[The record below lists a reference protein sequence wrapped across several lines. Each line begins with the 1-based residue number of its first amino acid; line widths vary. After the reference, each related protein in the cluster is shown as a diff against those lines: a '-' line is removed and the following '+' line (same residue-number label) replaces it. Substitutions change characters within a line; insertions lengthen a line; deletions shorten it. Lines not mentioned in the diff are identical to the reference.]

1 MKSDTPIDYAVF
13 QLSPKRSRC
22 ELFVSRD
29 GNIEK
34 LASGLLKPFVA
45 QLKIA
50 EEQVALAAK
59 SIKLET
65 EKYRD
70 GESWFTKGTLERFVR
85 FVSTPE
91 VLEMVNTFDAEM
103 SQLEAAR
110 VIYSQGVE
118 DHASSTSGGD
128 GSGATTAADATKK
141 ELLRAIDV
149 RLAAVKQ
156 DVATTCARAA
166 AAGFNHDSVSELR
179 IFSDQFGAYR
189 LNDACN
195 KFLSL
200 CERRPDLM
208 NSWNSGVDD
217 RTVRSSYGSDMSIDY
232 EATKEQLQEEH
243 EPTFQQSCE
252 QSKLSSWQQLN
263 SSSPTAPLRRS
274 RECSTERDDTSSALE
289 KKEESGGCEVEPLR
303 NQPGPPARRL
313 SVQDRISL
321 FENKQKETSS
331 GSGGKPV
338 VAKSAELRRLSSDI
352 SSGSAAAE
360 KAVLRRWSGVSD
372 MSISVDLSDE
382 KKEVDNPACTSSIA
396 TATQPKPDDRR
407 NLHGSASLD
416 KPEFRSIPG
425 IVCEVGSEDQT
436 GVSVREEGKSRKAF
450 VNPIIPLAA
459 SSGRAGDSCESEN
472 LDLILGTGKTQE
484 KNFSSSSSSQAG
496 VKDQPT
502 SESQLRSFSFDR
514 PDRFGFKNHG
524 RSRSSI
530 EQGGTL
536 DQATSETHIA
546 NLKEGSTPQ
555 MKPVTSASKSGI
567 PLTAKESYQPSGDHN
582 MDREEGLGLIEQS
595 APRSRL
601 RAPMKTAMD
610 SRQSDGG
617 SKIREA
623 FSAQYRGSL
632 GAPLGSQVSME
643 SIKETEEM
651 KKQALA
657 SSEKHYAS
665 PILKIEDSGNPKNM
679 IQKQDPAREHTRKSQ
694 KSTSSSIYGNN
705 DTLFS
710 GKMVSKDQDDIFLT
724 PETPAEQLQR
734 IRQTKG
740 NQELN
745 DELKIK
751 ANELEK
757 LFAEHKLRAP
767 GDQSNST
774 RRSKPNDIQI
784 EQALSSIPDRKQGAD
799 TTPHLLDN
807 NMTVSSGSLSNVVN
821 LDDGLH
827 VDSADNKDYVD
838 NVKYNVSDFG
848 LLDESRGKC
857 YDTYM
862 QKRDTKLREE
872 WGSRR
877 TEKEAKLKEMQ
888 DIFECS
894 RREMW
899 DKLSG
904 PTDRNDSA
912 FSARRRA
919 ERLRSFK
926 NQSSL
931 KIEQPDF
938 LQSEDEDPIELAEQK
953 SFGQDSSI
961 NDASLG
967 NGASRST
974 QNKRLLPPN
983 RNLSSSTPRNLSVA
997 ASRSASKASNSSLAR
1012 RRMQSENPL
1021 VQSVPNFSDLR
1032 KENTKPYSAS
1042 SKIARPQLRNYTR
1055 SRSTNEEIPNV
1066 KEEKGR
1072 RSQSVKKTSTSPAE
1086 FKGMSAFNTDAAV
1099 LSPRK
1104 FDTGQTEQSRYDR
1117 YAQPTESKPY
1127 LQNKYS
1133 VGRGAGDM
1141 KLKASMMFKSI
1152 DNDEESDELAF
1163 DPEDS
1168 AAIVKDDD
1176 EEASLTRTTEDNL
1189 GMDHREPSVGRESV
1203 KMNTSGSED
1212 GDALQSSS
1220 QVDKSLFPS
1229 STHSSLHA
1237 VGAVQESPGE
1247 SPMSWNSRVQHPFSY
1262 PHDGSDIDASV
1273 DSPMGS
1279 PASWNLHALNQT
1291 EADAA
1296 RMRKKWGS
1304 AQKPMIGANL
1314 SSNQSRKD
1322 VSKGFKRL
1330 LKFGRKSRGT
1340 ETLVDW
1346 ISATTSEGDDD
1357 TEDGRDL
1364 ANRSSEDLRKS
1375 RMGFSQ
1381 DHASEE
1387 CFHESDFYSEQ
1398 ALRSS
1403 IPAPPANFRMREDH
1417 LSGSSMKAPRS
1428 FFSLSSFRSKGE
1440 SKLR

>member
-1 MKSDTPIDYAVF
+1 MKSDTRIDYAVF
-13 QLSPKRSRC
+13 QLSPNRSRC
-22 ELFVSRD
+22 ELFVSHD
-29 GNIEK
+29 GNTER

-50 EEQVALAAK
+50 EEQVALAAT

-70 GESWFTKGTLERFVR
+70 GERWFTKGTLERFVR

-91 VLEMVNTFDAEM
+91 VLEMVNTFDTEM

-110 VIYSQGVE
+110 VIYSQGVD
-118 DHASSTSGGD
+118 DHSSSTSGGD

-156 DVATTCARAA
+156 DIATTCARAA

-195 KFLSL
+195 KYLSL

-208 NSWNSGVDD
+208 NSWNSGVND
-217 RTVRSSYGSDMSIDY
+217 RTLRTSCGSDMSIDY
-232 EATKEQLQEEH
+232 EATKELEDEH

-252 QSKLSSWQQLN
+252 QSKLSSWKQLN
-263 SSSPTAPLRRS
+263 SSSPKAPLRRS
-274 RECSTERDDTSSALE
+274 RECSTERDDTSSVLE
-289 KKEESGGCEVEPLR
+289 RKEESGGCEVEPLR
-303 NQPGPPARRL
+303 NQPGLPARRL

-352 SSGSAAAE
+352 SSSSAAAE

-382 KKEVDNPACTSSIA
+382 KKEVDNPAYTSPIA
-396 TATQPKPDDRR
+396 TATQPKPDDRK
-407 NLHGSASLD
+407 NFHSSASLA

-436 GVSVREEGKSRKAF
+436 AVSFREEGNSRKAF
-450 VNPIIPLAA
+450 VNPVIPLAA
-459 SSGRAGDSCESEN
+459 SSGRAGDSFESEN
-472 LDLILGTGKTQE
+472 SDLILGTVKCQE
-484 KNFSSSSSSQAG
+484 KNLSSSSSSQAG
-496 VKDQPT
+496 VKDQPN
-502 SESQLRSFSFDR
+502 SGSQLRFFSYDR

-524 RSRSSI
+524 RSRSFI

-536 DQATSETHIA
+536 DQATSETQIA
-546 NLKEGSTPQ
+546 NVKEGGAPQ
-555 MKPVTSASKSGI
+555 MKPITFASKSGI
-567 PLTAKESYQPSGDHN
+567 TLTSKEPHQPSGDHN
-582 MDREEGLGLIEQS
+582 LDGEEDLGSMEQS

-601 RAPMKTAMD
+601 RAPMKTTMD

-623 FSAQYRGSL
+623 FSAQYRGSP
-632 GAPLGSQVSME
+632 GSPVGSQVSME
-643 SIKETEEM
+643 STKETEEM
-651 KKQALA
+651 KKQASA
-657 SSEKHYAS
+657 SSEKQYAS
-665 PILKIEDSGNPKNM
+665 PLPKSEDFANPKNRF
-679 IQKQDPAREHTRKSQ
+679 QKQDLAREHTRKSQ
-694 KSTSSSIYGNN
+694 KNSSSSIYGNN
-705 DTLFS
+705 NTLIS
-710 GKMVSKDQDDIFLT
+710 GKMVSKDQDDIFST
-724 PETPAEQLQR
+724 PEPPVEQLQR

-767 GDQSNST
+767 GDQLNST

-784 EQALSSIPDRKQGAD
+784 EQTSSSIPDRIQVTD
-799 TTPHLLDN
+799 TTHLLDD

-821 LDDGLH
+821 INDGLH
-827 VDSADNKDYVD
+827 VDLADNKDYVD
-838 NVKYNVSDFG
+838 NVKYNVSDYG
-848 LLDESRGKC
+848 LLDDSRGKC

-862 QKRDTKLREE
+862 HKRDTKLREE

-894 RREMW
+894 KREMR

-904 PTDRNDSA
+904 TTDRNDSTY
-912 FSARRRA
+912 SARRRA

-931 KIEQPDF
+931 KIGQPDF
-938 LQSEDEDPIELAEQK
+938 LQSEDEDPIELTEQK
-953 SFGQDSSI
+953 SVVQDSSI

-967 NGASRST
+967 NGASR
-974 QNKRLLPPN
+974 NKRLLPPN
-983 RNLSSSTPRNLSVA
+983 RNFTSSTPRNLSVA

-1042 SKIARPQLRNYTR
+1042 SKIARPQMRNYTR

-1066 KEEKGR
+1066 KEEKAR

-1086 FKGMSAFNTDAAV
+1086 FKSMSALTTDAAV

-1117 YAQPTESKPY
+1117 YAQPTESNPF
-1127 LQNKYS
+1127 LQSKYS

-1152 DNDEESDELAF
+1152 DNDEEIDDLAF
-1163 DPEDS
+1163 EPDDS
-1168 AAIVKDDD
+1168 AALVKDND
-1176 EEASLTRTTEDNL
+1176 EGASLTRTDEDNL
-1189 GMDHREPSVGRESV
+1189 SMDHREPSVGRESA

-1220 QVDKSLFPS
+1220 LVDKSLFPS
-1229 STHSSLHA
+1229 STHSTLHA
-1237 VGAVQESPGE
+1237 VGDVQESPGE

-1279 PASWNLHALNQT
+1279 PASWNLHALHQT

-1322 VSKGFKRL
+1322 VSRGFKRL

-1340 ETLVDW
+1340 ETMVDW

-1364 ANRSSEDLRKS
+1364 ANRSSDDLRKS

>member
-1 MKSDTPIDYAVF
+1 MKSETPIDYAVF

-22 ELFVSRD
+22 ELFISRD
-29 GNIEK
+29 GNVEK

-50 EEQVALAAK
+50 EEQVALSAK
-59 SIKLET
+59 SIKLEA
-65 EKYRD
+65 ENYRD
-70 GESWFTKGTLERFVR
+70 GERWFTKGTLERFVR

-118 DHASSTSGGD
+118 DHTSSTSGRD
-128 GSGATTAADATKK
+128 RSGATTAADATKK

-156 DVATTCARAA
+156 DIATTCARAA
-166 AAGFNHDSVSELR
+166 AAGFNHDSVSELQ

-232 EATKEQLQEEH
+232 EATKEQIPDE
-243 EPTFQQSCE
+243 QSGE

-263 SSSPTAPLRRS
+263 SSSPTFSVRRS

-289 KKEESGGCEVEPLR
+289 KKEESSGEVEPLKT
-303 NQPGPPARRL
+303 QPGPPARRL

-321 FENKQKETSS
+321 FENKQKETST

-338 VAKSAELRRLSSDI
+338 VAKSSELRRLSSDI
-352 SSGSAAAE
+352 SSGSTAAE

-382 KKEVDNPACTSSIA
+382 KKEVDNPGCTSSLA
-396 TATQPKPDDRR
+396 SAPQPKPDDRK
-407 NLHGSASLD
+407 NLHSAASFD

-425 IVCEVGSEDQT
+425 IVCEVGTEDQT
-436 GVSVREEGKSRKAF
+436 AVSVREEGNSKKDF
-450 VNPIIPLAA
+450 VNPIIPMVA
-459 SSGRAGDSCESEN
+459 SSGRTGDSCESEN
-472 LDLILGTGKTQE
+472 SDLILKTSKVQD
-484 KNFSSSSSSQAG
+484 KNLSNTSSSQAG

-502 SESQLRSFSFDR
+502 SESQSRSFSFDR
-514 PDRFGFKNHG
+514 ADRFGFKKHG
-524 RSRSSI
+524 RSRSSYGNDEQQGTI
-530 EQGGTL
+530 EQSGTL
-536 DQATSETHIA
+536 DQATSEMQIA
-546 NLKEGSTPQ
+546 NLKKGGLSE
-555 MKPVTSASKSGI
+555 MKPVTFASKSSI
-567 PLTAKESYQPSGDHN
+567 SLTAKESYQPSGDHIV
-582 MDREEGLGLIEQS
+582 DREEDLGSMEQS

-601 RAPMKTAMD
+601 RAPVKTAMD

-632 GAPLGSQVSME
+632 GDPLASQVSME

-665 PILKIEDSGNPKNM
+665 PILKIEDSGIPKNVF
-679 IQKQDPAREHTRKSQ
+679 QKQDPAREHTRKSQ
-694 KSTSSSIYGNN
+694 KSTSSSVHGNN
-705 DTLFS
+705 KTSFS
-710 GKMVSKDQDDIFLT
+710 GKMAFKDQEDIFTT
-724 PETPAEQLQR
+724 PETEQLQR

-767 GDQSNST
+767 VEQSNST
-774 RRSKPNDIQI
+774 RRSKPNDMQT
-784 EQALSSIPDRKQGAD
+784 EQVSSSLPERKQVED
-799 TTPHLLDN
+799 TTPQLLDK
-807 NMTVSSGSLSNVVN
+807 NMIVSSGSLSNMEKLN
-821 LDDGLH
+821 EGLH
-827 VDSADNKDYVD
+827 VDFADNQNYMD

-899 DKLSG
+899 DKLLGS
-904 PTDRNDSA
+904 TDRNDSA
-912 FSARRRA
+912 YSARRRA

-938 LQSEDEDPIELAEQK
+938 LQSDDEDPLELAEQK
-953 SFGQDSSI
+953 SFGQESSI

-967 NGASRST
+967 NGASRSS
-974 QNKRLLPPN
+974 QNKRVLPN
-983 RNLSSSTPRNLSVA
+983 RNFSSSTPRNLAVA
-997 ASRSASKASNSSLAR
+997 SSRSASKASNSSLAR

-1032 KENTKPYSAS
+1032 KENTKPYSAG

-1066 KEEKGR
+1066 KEEKSR
-1072 RSQSVKKTSTSPAE
+1072 RSQSVKKTSMNPAE
-1086 FKGMSAFNTDAAV
+1086 TKGMSAFNSDAAV

-1104 FDTGQTEQSRYDR
+1104 FDSGQTEQSRYD
-1117 YAQPTESKPY
+1117 KPF

-1133 VGRGAGDM
+1133 GGRGVGEM
-1141 KLKASMMFKSI
+1141 KLKASMFKSI
-1152 DNDEESDELAF
+1152 DNDDESDELSF

-1168 AAIVKDDD
+1168 AALVRDEDD
-1176 EEASLTRTTEDNL
+1176 EASLTRTAEENL
-1189 GMDHREPSVGRESV
+1189 SMDHREASVGQESA
-1203 KMNTSGSED
+1203 KLNTSGSED
-1212 GDALQSSS
+1212 GDVLHSSS

-1229 STHSSLHA
+1229 STHSTLHA

-1279 PASWNLHALNQT
+1279 PASWNLHPLNQT

-1314 SSNQSRKD
+1314 SSTQSRKD

-1340 ETLVDW
+1340 ESLVDW

-1387 CFHESDFYSEQ
+1387 SFRESDFYSEQ

-1403 IPAPPANFRMREDH
+1403 IPAPPANFRLREDH

>member
-70 GESWFTKGTLERFVR
+70 GERWFTKGTLERFVR

-110 VIYSQGVE
+110 AIYSQGVE
-118 DHASSTSGGD
+118 DHTSSTSGGD

-141 ELLRAIDV
+141 KLLRAIDV

-156 DVATTCARAA
+156 DIATTCARAA

-179 IFSDQFGAYR
+179 IFSDHFGAYR

-263 SSSPTAPLRRS
+263 CSSPTAPLRRS

-289 KKEESGGCEVEPLR
+289 KKEESGGSEVEPLR
-303 NQPGPPARRL
+303 SQPGPPARRL

-331 GSGGKPV
+331 GSGGKP

-372 MSISVDLSDE
+372 MSISVDLTDE
-382 KKEVDNPACTSSIA
+382 KKEVDNTSSIA
-396 TATQPKPDDRR
+396 TTTQPKPDDRK
-407 NLHGSASLD
+407 NLNSSAILE

-425 IVCEVGSEDQT
+425 IVCEARSEDQT
-436 GVSVREEGKSRKAF
+436 VVSVKEEGKSRKAF
-450 VNPIIPLAA
+450 VNPIIPVAA
-459 SSGRAGDSCESEN
+459 SSGRAGDSCESESS
-472 LDLILGTGKTQE
+472 DLILGTVKIQE
-484 KNFSSSSSSQAG
+484 KNLSSSSSSQAG
-496 VKDQPT
+496 VKYQPT
-502 SESQLRSFSFDR
+502 SESQSRSFSFDK

-530 EQGGTL
+530 EQGGAV
-536 DQATSETHIA
+536 DQATSEMQIA
-546 NLKEGSTPQ
+546 NLKEGGTPL
-555 MKPVTSASKSGI
+555 MKPVTFASKSGI
-567 PLTAKESYQPSGDHN
+567 TLSAKESYQPSGDN
-582 MDREEGLGLIEQS
+582 NLDGDEDLGSVEQS

-617 SKIREA
+617 SKIRDA

-632 GAPLGSQVSME
+632 GAPLGSQVNME
-643 SIKETEEM
+643 SIKETGEM

-665 PILKIEDSGNPKNM
+665 PILKIEDSGISKNM
-679 IQKQDPAREHTRKSQ
+679 NQKQDPAREHTRKSQ

-705 DTLFS
+705 NTLFS
-710 GKMVSKDQDDIFLT
+710 GMMVSKDQDDIFST

-774 RRSKPNDIQI
+774 RRSKHNDIQI
-784 EQALSSIPDRKQGAD
+784 EQASSSLPDRKQVAD
-799 TTPHLLDN
+799 TTPQILDN
-807 NMTVSSGSLSNVVN
+807 NMTISSGSLSNEVN
-821 LDDGLH
+821 LDDGLQ
-827 VDSADNKDYVD
+827 VDTADNKDYVD

-848 LLDESRGKC
+848 LMDESRGKC

-894 RREMW
+894 RREMR

-912 FSARRRA
+912 YSARRRA

-938 LQSEDEDPIELAEQK
+938 LQSEDEDPIELAEHK

-961 NDASLG
+961 NDASVG

-974 QNKRLLPPN
+974 QNKRLLPN
-983 RNLSSSTPRNLSVA
+983 RNFSSSTPRNSAVA

-1021 VQSVPNFSDLR
+1021 VQSVPNFSDFR

-1042 SKIARPQLRNYTR
+1042 SKTGRPQLRNYTR

-1066 KEEKGR
+1066 KEEKAR
-1072 RSQSVKKTSTSPAE
+1072 RSQSVKKTTTSPAE
-1086 FKGMSAFNTDAAV
+1086 FKGMSASNTDAAV

-1104 FDTGQTEQSRYDR
+1104 FDTGQTQQSRYDK
-1117 YAQPTESKPY
+1117 YAQRIEPKPF
-1127 LQNKYS
+1127 LQNKFS
-1133 VGRGAGDM
+1133 VGRGAGDT
-1141 KLKASMMFKSI
+1141 KLKASMMFKSM

-1168 AAIVKDDD
+1168 EAIVKDDD
-1176 EEASLTRTTEDNL
+1176 EEASLNRTTEGNL
-1189 GMDHREPSVGRESV
+1189 GMDHREPSVGRESA
-1203 KMNTSGSED
+1203 KMDTSGSED

-1229 STHSSLHA
+1229 STHSTMHA

-1247 SPMSWNSRVQHPFSY
+1247 SPMSWNSRVQHQFSY

-1314 SSNQSRKD
+1314 SSTQSRKD

-1428 FFSLSSFRSKGE
+1428 SFFSLSSFRSKGE